1 MYLPHLQSI
10 LSIKKDGTFNQEHLL
25 QYLRFKRSKSLA
37 SSIVTSF
44 LGLNTFLVSEED
56 FLTGQPLGYYGSW
69 SLFSLSHQY
78 IVSLETL
85 KAYPLRSTL
94 FVYYA
99 LLCDYILITNMK
111 VVNQYSRLLD
121 RLSVTI
127 SFSKSI
133 VS

>member
-1 MYLPHLQSI
+1 MAGLNRSRWKCTLPP
-10 LSIKKDGTFNQEHLL
+10 TFQH
-25 QYLRFKRSKSLA
+25 RRLA
-37 SSIVTSF
+37 CFNWWWARRVQRTHSRGF